1 MVVPSLLL
9 LVAMSPEAPAPEN
22 RAPENS
28 VVPEVRDRVEAPP
41 HTWLALRGGVAS
53 GGTAPLQVCAA
64 LMPAPVELGELRSA
78 FGVEACGNGSGFL
91 HHESAPEIAHFRGRF
106 RVTSVETGLGYLEP
120 TLSAGFAE
128 LQLGPDAPGFSFTGA
143 GPGGMDTAGPE
154 VGAALGWALPLGL
167 GLEAVAELTLN
178 LAYFAHAPQL
188 ADPHDPFQPSVAV
201 SAGVGW

>member
-1 MVVPSLLL
+1 MVVLPLLL
-9 LVAMSPEAPAPEN
+9 LIAVAPDAPAPGTP
-22 RAPENS
+22 APENS

-41 HTWLALRGGVAS
+41 HTWLALRGGLAS
-53 GGTAPLQVCAA
+53 GGAAPVQVCATA
-64 LMPAPVELGELRSA
+64 MPAPVELGELRSA

-106 RVTSVETGLGYLEP
+106 RITSVETGFGFVEP

-128 LQLGPDAPGFSFTGA
+128 LQLGPDAPGFSFAGA

-178 LAYFAHAPQL
+178 LAYFAYAPQL
-188 ADPHDPFQPSVAV
+188 VDPQDPFQPSVAV
-201 SAGVGW
+201 SAGIGW